1 MDDTTLQVYSLLFV
15 FATVVLVYS
24 ARFFQA
30 RRGRRRRQRQIAGF
44 EQIPQWTTQSIE
56 SNRPLHLAF
65 GGAAV
70 GGDNTP
76 AALAGAEFFHQ
87 VIEAANA
94 SDASPLV
101 TMSAPETIPL
111 GQDTLRRAWHKG
123 DTLSRARWL
132 PPDLAYAGAVTESM
146 ADDEPTAHIM
156 AGQFGPELAL
166 MLDSASRH
174 GQPSLAVSDRL
185 DGGAVAYAMADHV
198 LIGEELYAAAG
209 YLAED
214 APARA
219 DAAVLDVWRALIL
232 LGVTA
237 LLLLE
242 FSKQL
247 AVLSG
252 PLVAVVAAIMVLLGL
267 VSYRRR

>member
-1 MDDTTLQVYSLLFV
+1 MDDTTLQVYSLMFV
-15 FATVVLVYS
+15 FATVVLVYT

-30 RRGRRRRQRQIAGF
+30 RRGRRRLQRQIAGF
-44 EQIPQWTTQSIE
+44 EQITQWTTQSIE
-56 SNRPLHLAF
+56 SNKPLHLAF
-65 GGAAV
+65 GSAAV

-76 AALAGAEFFHQ
+76 AALAGAAFFHQ
-87 VIEAANA
+87 VIEGAQA
-94 SDASPLV
+94 SDAAPIV
-101 TMSAPETIPL
+101 TMSAPGAIPL

-132 PPDLAYAGAVTESM
+132 PPDLAYAGAMTALM
-146 ADDEPTAHIM
+146 ADEEPTAHIM
-156 AGQFGPELAL
+156 AGRFGAELAL
-166 MLDSASRH
+166 MLDSASRD

-198 LIGEELYAAAG
+198 LLGEELYAAAG
-209 YLAED
+209 YIAED

-219 DAAVLDVWRALIL
+219 DAAVLDVWRVLIL

-247 AVLSG
+247 AVNSL
-252 PLVAVVAAIMVLLGL
+252 PLLAVAVAILAVLGFI
-267 VSYRRR
+267 SYRRR